1 LISAISHAHAEKQ
14 KENEGA
20 GESVWQVCASITV
33 VSVVV

>member
-1 LISAISHAHAEKQ
+1 MISAISHAHAEKQ
-14 KENEGA
+14 KENEGE